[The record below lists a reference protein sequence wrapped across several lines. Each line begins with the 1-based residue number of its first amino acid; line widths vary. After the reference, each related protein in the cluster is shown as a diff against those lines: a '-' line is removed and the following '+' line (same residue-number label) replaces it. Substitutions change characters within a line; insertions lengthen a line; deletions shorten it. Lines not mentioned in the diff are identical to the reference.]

1 MILTYD
7 RHVTVGSFL
16 PLKMAASGV
25 AVTSGLIGNLGLRP
39 NSPIASINSN
49 DTGRV
54 SLRTATP
61 VRHLYGEDVL
71 KYIRRFERLREKKSH

>member
-1 MILTYD
+1 MILTPD
-7 RHVTVGSFL
+7 IHVSVGSFL

-25 AVTSGLIGNLGLRP
+25 AETSGLMENLGLRQ
-39 NSPIASINSN
+39 NSPITSISSN

-61 VRHLYGEDVL
+61 VRHLYGEEVL